1 MYKNIL
7 YPICFSLSINL
18 LIIIIYP
25 LILLNIFLGFSL
37 LILCLLYQIFLVFR
51 VVFSTFKKEKFNEL
65 DKLMENKTLKQ
76 KFISY
81 NKYSKIFWRI

>member
-7 YPICFSLSINL
+7 YPVCFSLSINF
-18 LIIIIYP
+18 LIIIVYP

-37 LILCLLYQIFLVFR
+37 LILCLLYQIFLVFP
-51 VVFSTFKKEKFNEL
+51 VVFSTFKKEKFEEL

-76 KFISY
+76 RFLSY
-81 NKYSKIFWRI
+81 NNYSKKFWRI